1 MDCEIKPLEIKPL
14 EIKPLE
20 IIKRG
25 KGRPAKYETREDRR
39 CATYL
44 INKKYKS
51 KPYHCDVCNKDIAL
65 NSKYYHNQTNKKH
78 LKAIENFKTIENL
91 D

>member
-51 KPYHCDVCNKDIAL
+51 
-65 NSKYYHNQTNKKH
+65 
-78 LKAIENFKTIENL
+78 
-91 D
+91 